1 MALTGSAT
9 APRGLWVLEWRRMIR
24 TPRALALVAVY
35 VAFGL
40 IEPLVTRYQNQL
52 LRHVSRGVRIEL
64 PPPTSSQAL
73 GAYTSQVATIGLVVV
88 VAIAASSLTFDARH
102 GLAVFLRSRATV
114 TQLIGPRFA
123 VSAAAAAL
131 AYLLGTLAAWY
142 ETSLLIGSLPAGRV
156 LAGMVCGV
164 AYLAFAVALTA
175 LTASVARSTIG
186 ATGIALAVLLLIP
199 VAGTA
204 QVISR
209 WLPSTLVNA
218 PAGLTGGAHQLPY
231 YGPALLVT
239 IVASGALLL
248 GAIRRLRNREI

>member
-1 MALTGSAT
+1 MAPSASAT
-9 APRGLWVLEWRRMIR
+9 APRGLWLLEWRRMVR

-52 LRHVSRGVRIEL
+52 LRHVSHGVRIQL
-64 PPPTSSQAL
+64 PPPTAPQAL
-73 GAYTSQVATIGLVVV
+73 DAYTSQVATIGLVVV

-114 TQLIGPRFA
+114 AQLIGPRIA
-123 VSAAAAAL
+123 VSAATAAL

-156 LAGMVCGV
+156 LAGIVCGGV
-164 AYLAFAVALTA
+164 YLAFAVALTA
-175 LTASVARSTIG
+175 LAASVARATIG

-231 YGPALLVT
+231 YGPALIVT
-239 IVASGALLL
+239 IVAGGAILL